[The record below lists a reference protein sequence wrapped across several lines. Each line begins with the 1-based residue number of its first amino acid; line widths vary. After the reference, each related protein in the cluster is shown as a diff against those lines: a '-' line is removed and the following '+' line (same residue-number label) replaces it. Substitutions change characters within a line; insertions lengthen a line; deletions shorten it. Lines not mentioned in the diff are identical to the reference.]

1 MNLIGMELQPQIPQN
16 APGRGETVQPS
27 QPPAGIPSTGGP
39 VGGGPGSGGGG
50 MNITMMLLMFLPM
63 LLVIFLLNR
72 STSKKQKEL
81 ESKLKKGDRVVTSSG
96 VVGKLAE
103 MGTKYV
109 KLELAPGVKIT
120 MLKSAVQ
127 GLDAGEE
134 AAPASKEASKESSK
148 ETSKESS
155 KDSGKG
161 KNEGSDKEPFS
172 ELKK

>member
-1 MNLIGMELQPQIPQN
+1 MNLIGMELQPQIPPN

-27 QPPAGIPSTGGP
+27 QPPAGMPSAGGP
-39 VGGGPGSGGGG
+39 VGGAPGAGGGG

-109 KLELAPGVKIT
+109 KLELAPGVKVT

-134 AAPASKEASKESSK
+134 PAAPSKDGAKDSSKEAA
-148 ETSKESS
+148 

-161 KNEGSDKEPFS
+161 KTEGSDKEPFS

>member
-1 MNLIGMELQPQIPQN
+1 
-16 APGRGETVQPS
+16 
-27 QPPAGIPSTGGP
+27 
-39 VGGGPGSGGGG
+39 

-96 VVGKLAE
+96 MVGKLAE

-109 KLELAPGVKIT
+109 KLELAPGVKVT

-134 AAPASKEASKESSK
+134 PAPASKDVSKEPSK
-148 ETSKESS
+148 ETS

-161 KNEGSDKEPFS
+161 KTEGSDKEPFS